1 MGLGL
6 GLGLGLR
13 VRVRVRVRKK
23 LLVVRAEVKGDG
35 QDAVRRDAA
44 VRAVEGQLA
53 YGVSTMG

>member
-1 MGLGL
+1 
-6 GLGLGLR
+6 LR